1 MFPAVPSGRVWNVGS
16 DNGPR
21 VLKGSLY
28 EDWTEDRPLLR
39 TCIRKGSVAFSELR
53 DVLSDVIELWPLIR
67 PYVRYT
73 GHPHFKS
80 TVDRVSALV
89 LRFIFVG
96 GLDYSGYC
104 DIS

>member
-16 DNGPR
+16 DNGHEYVIHR
-21 VLKGSLY
+21 LKGSLY

-53 DVLSDVIELWPLIR
+53 DVLSDVIELWPSIR

-80 TVDRVSALV
+80 TVDRVSALI
-89 LRFIFVG
+89 LRFVFVG
-96 GLDYSGYC
+96 GLDFSG
-104 DIS
+104 